1 MSKIA
6 IIQPNYIPW
15 RGYFD
20 IIKSVDKFILLDD
33 VQYTKRDWR
42 NRNLIKSSNGLQW
55 LSIAV
60 SNKGQYFQAIN
71 EVEITNKR
79 WCVQHWKSLEL
90 NYAKAPFFEE
100 TKTWLQPI
108 YESMLDTHTKL
119 ADINRIFLDVFCKK
133 LAINTPISCSSSID
147 TSDKPSQRLV
157 DICLHMK
164 ADTYVSGPQAQS
176 YLDIDLFKR
185 HNIEVEWFTYD
196 GYAEYHQLWGRYE
209 EKISIVDAFFNLGN
223 NAIDALEKTR

>member
-71 EVEITNKR
+71 EVEITK
-79 WCVQHWKSLEL
+79 
-90 NYAKAPFFEE
+90 
-100 TKTWLQPI
+100 
-108 YESMLDTHTKL
+108 M
-119 ADINRIFLDVFCKK
+119 
-133 LAINTPISCSSSID
+133 
-147 TSDKPSQRLV
+147 
-157 DICLHMK
+157 
-164 ADTYVSGPQAQS
+164 
-176 YLDIDLFKR
+176 
-185 HNIEVEWFTYD
+185 
-196 GYAEYHQLWGRYE
+196 
-209 EKISIVDAFFNLGN
+209 AFPP
-223 NAIDALEKTR
+223 